1 MHAVL
6 HCTKAQTH
14 THTRIVSVWNMKAI
28 LLLSLLN
35 TSNDF
40 RHKNAAAAT
49 EAEPSETMSE
59 TSLSRRQD
67 ESRILSNTHTHTN
80 NEHHQQHSFSYPSHN
95 SPSPAEPML
104 YVYLYY
110 HSAFWL
116 ADEQWITSR
125 SAEISEGETLQ
136 AAGLIQISLDFLV
149 NWYLEWSLWMGCLK
163 IWFLF
168 WKMYAN

>member
-1 MHAVL
+1 MIQSFPQNL
-6 HCTKAQTH
+6 WEINWEFPYLFLCTLYCTAQKHRHTH

-67 ESRILSNTHTHTN
+67 ESRILSNTHTHTKIMSTIN
-80 NEHHQQHSFSYPSHN
+80 SILSHIHPIIHLHLQSHCYMYIYITTLHSDWLMSNELLHD
-95 SPSPAEPML
+95 L
-104 YVYLYY
+104 LKYLKAR
-110 HSAFWL
+110 HCRP
-116 ADEQWITSR
+116 Q
-125 SAEISEGETLQ
+125 
-136 AAGLIQISLDFLV
+136 V
-149 NWYLEWSLWMGCLK
+149 
-163 IWFLF
+163 
-168 WKMYAN
+168 